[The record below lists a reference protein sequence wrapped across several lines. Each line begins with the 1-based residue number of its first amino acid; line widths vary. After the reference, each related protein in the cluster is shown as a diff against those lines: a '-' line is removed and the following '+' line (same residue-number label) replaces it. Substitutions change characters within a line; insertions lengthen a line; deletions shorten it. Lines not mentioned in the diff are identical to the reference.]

1 MSPDLEYYI
10 VIPAH
15 NEEDFL
21 GQCLQSILKQSLV
34 PKKIV
39 VVNDHSTDGTEQ
51 LIDRFLA
58 KNKAIIK
65 VNAASSAAH
74 LPGSKVVNAFGKG
87 LAKLDEDYDFLVK
100 LDADVVLP
108 EHYFERIGMIFK
120 THPEVGIAGGFIFEQ
135 DGNGEW
141 LRNHPMDNDHVRG
154 AFKAYSKACFK
165 AIGGLREAMG
175 WDTVD
180 ELLARY
186 HGFEVQTDP
195 ELKVKHLRPTG
206 NAYNAKA
213 RLMQG
218 EAMHA
223 MRYGFVLTLIA
234 SLKMSWKH
242 RKPGPLFYNIKGF
255 LIAKK
260 QGDAYIV
267 SKEEGMF
274 IRKLRWNNI
283 KKKLLNTKP

>member
-1 MSPDLEYYI
+1 MEYYI

-21 GQCLQSILKQSLV
+21 GQCLQSILKQSLQ

-58 KNKAIIK
+58 INKAMMK
-65 VNAASSAAH
+65 VNAASSTAH
-74 LPGSKVVNAFGKG
+74 LPGSKVVNAFDKG

-141 LRNHPMDNDHVRG
+141 CLNHPMDKDHVRG

-186 HGFEVQTDP
+186 HGFEVHTDP

-206 NAYNAKA
+206 NAYNTKAK
-213 RLMQG
+213 LLQG
-218 EAMHA
+218 KAMHA
-223 MRYGFVLTLIA
+223 MRYGFLLTLIA
-234 SLKMSWKH
+234 TLKMSWKQQ
-242 RKPGPLFYNIKGF
+242 KPSPFFYNIKGF

-260 QGDAYIV
+260 QGGPYIV
-267 SKEEGMF
+267 SGEEGKF
-274 IRKLRWNNI
+274 IRKFRWNNI
-283 KKKLLNTKP
+283 KRKLLNTKP